1 MNLNDIN
8 YMREVDTQNM
18 IDEIDQLPE
27 QLENAYKLGSEF
39 ELPDINGIQNVLIAG
54 MGGSAIG
61 ADLLAA
67 YVAPYTPVPVFVQ
80 RDYDLPAWARGAQT
94 LVITSSHSGNTEE
107 TLTALDQAIEGN
119 SKMMVVTTGGKL
131 AQKAEAL
138 KIPTWQFIHTGQPRA
153 AVGYSFGLLL
163 SAFTRLGIL
172 PDPEEELQNT
182 LDVMRQ
188 QQDNLRTDVPVPTNA
203 AKRSAGQW
211 MDRWLTVIGADFLQP
226 VARRWK
232 GQFNEVAKTW
242 SQFDALPEADHNTVA
257 GIINPE
263 EALLKTMVVFL
274 RANNN
279 HHRNK
284 LRTDLTKKIFMLEGL
299 NTDFVDAK
307 GDTRMANMWTLLHFG
322 DYAAYYLAMGYGVDP
337 TPVEKI
343 ENFKVELAQADGP
356 VG

>member
-8 YMREVDTQNM
+8 TMKEIDTQNM
-18 IDEIDQLPE
+18 IDEIDQLPD
-27 QLENAYKLGSEF
+27 QLENAFKLGQDF
-39 ELPDINGIQNVLIAG
+39 DLPEIQGIQNVLIAG

-61 ADLLAA
+61 ADLMAA
-67 YVAPYTPVPVFVQ
+67 YTSPYTPVPVFVL
-80 RDYDLPAWARGAQT
+80 RDYNLPAWARGAQT
-94 LVITSSHSGNTEE
+94 LVIASSHSGNTEE
-107 TLTALDQAIEGN
+107 TLTVFDQAIEGH
-119 SKMMVVTTGGKL
+119 SQLMAITTGGKL
-131 AQKAEAL
+131 AEKASAL
-138 KIPTWQFIHTGQPRA
+138 KIPTWQFEHNGQPRA

-172 PDPEEELQNT
+172 PDPREELEHT
-182 LDVMRQ
+182 IDAMRSQ
-188 QQDNLRTDVPVPTNA
+188 QYNLRIDVPVPTNA

-211 MDRWLTVIGADFLQP
+211 IGRWLTVIGADFLAP

-242 SQFDALPEADHNTVA
+242 SQFDTLPEADHNTVA

-263 EALLKTMVVFL
+263 DVLLKTMVIFL
-274 RANNN
+274 RANHN

-307 GDTRMANMWTLLHFG
+307 GETRMADMWTLLHFG
-322 DYAAYYLAMGYGVDP
+322 DYAAYYLAMAYGVDP
-337 TPVEKI
+337 TPVAAI
-343 ENFKVELAQADGP
+343 EDFKVELAKADQP
-356 VG
+356 VS